1 MRDIQFKVVRQTSI
15 EDCGPTCLYMLLK
28 YYGGYEKLETI
39 KKLCKT
45 DKEGTTLYDLK
56 EAATK
61 LGFQA
66 DSYHAS
72 VDDLKKSVKTPFIA
86 HVLID
91 QKYYHYIIV
100 YKIKKNGV
108 VLADPKE
115 GRFIKMSISKFK
127 AIYLQSILLL
137 YPMQIEKRKREKGS
151 KLFLNIVKSY
161 KKGLFHITLYSC
173 MAFFLEIIC
182 VISFYILLTISKKQN
197 IHLLQLLLVFLFF
210 IYLLKVLFNFICKKK
225 MLVYSAKVYT
235 SLKQKFYNWVYT
247 LPYYEVKTK
256 NSMELLLKLESLESI
271 MEYFFDVLFFLL
283 FEGLPFLGILLF
295 LSFHQEMFSLT
306 FLYFSVNLFVSI
318 FVGRRQNIHF
328 HELKKETSI
337 ARRGEIEALS
347 SVATIAEMQIESIFI
362 ERQQRQT
369 KAYLQNRTK
378 KNISYLRWEF
388 VVEIIR
394 NGSDILLKGI
404 LFIRLSGQNIS
415 LENLLFFFY
424 LFERIKNF
432 ISGFSNLYLR
442 HEEISWA
449 LENINLEKR
458 ELHRQ
463 KIETLCLKN
472 VAYPYYG
479 KIRNVSLQLKK
490 KFPIL
495 LLGPSGI
502 GKSTLA
508 HIILGDYSCGRRYDH
523 EKEIT
528 DRVSGCYI
536 SGEAMLYT
544 TTIMENI
551 LLGRTVEKKKLEKI
565 LKVTHVDKIIEKHT
579 YLPLLE
585 KGENLSSGE
594 RQKIILA
601 RALIGKFD
609 ILILDE
615 ALNRLDQ
622 EEELDI
628 MNGLL
633 KMYANHMIVVIS
645 HRYNLIDLF
654 NRIYIFTPHGQLKK
668 WKGCRND
675 V

>member
-1 MRDIQFKVVRQTSI
+1 MRNIQFKVVKQTSI

-72 VDDLKKSVKTPFIA
+72 VDDLKKRVETPFIA

-91 QKYYHYIIV
+91 QKYYHYMIV
-100 YKIKKNGV
+100 YKIRKNSV

-137 YPMQIEKRKREKGS
+137 YPMQIEKRKKEKVS
-151 KLFLNIVKSY
+151 KWFLDIIKSY
-161 KKGLFHITLYSC
+161 KKELFHITLYSC
-173 MAFFLEIIC
+173 MAFFLEILC
-182 VISFYILLTISKKQN
+182 VFSFYILLIIAKKQN
-197 IHLLQLLLVFLFF
+197 IHLLQLLLVSLFF
-210 IYLLKVLFNFICKKK
+210 IYLWKVLFHYICKKK
-225 MLVYSAKVYT
+225 MMACNTKIYT

-256 NSMELLLKLESLESI
+256 NSMELLLKLDSLESI
-271 MEYFFDVLFFLL
+271 MDYFFDVSFFLL
-283 FEGLPFLGILLF
+283 FEGLPFLGILFL
-295 LSFHQEMFSLT
+295 LSFHQEMFLMIS
-306 FLYFSVNLFVSI
+306 LYFIINLLVSV
-318 FVGRRQNIHF
+318 FVGRKQNILF
-328 HELKKETSI
+328 HELKRETSG
-337 ARRGEIEALS
+337 ARRDEMEALS
-347 SVATIAEMQIESIFI
+347 SVGMVAEMQIESVFI

-369 KAYLQNRTK
+369 KAYLQNREKINT
-378 KNISYLRWEF
+378 SYLRYETILEL
-388 VVEIIR
+388 VM
-394 NGSDILLKGI
+394 NGSAIFLKGI
-404 LFIRLSGQNIS
+404 LFIFLGTQKIS
-415 LENLLFFFY
+415 FENLLLFFY

-432 ISGFSNLYLR
+432 ISVFSNLYLR
-442 HEEISWA
+442 YEEISWA
-449 LENINLEKR
+449 LENMNLEKR
-458 ELHRQ
+458 EQHRQ
-463 KIETLCLKN
+463 SVECLGLKN

-490 KFPIL
+490 RFPIL

-508 HIILGDYSCGRRYDH
+508 HIILGDYSSDRRYDH
-523 EKEIT
+523 EKEIMG
-528 DRVSGCYI
+528 RVSGCYV
-536 SGEAMLYT
+536 SGEAMIYT

-551 LLGRTVEKKKLEKI
+551 LLGRTVKKKRLEKI
-565 LKVTHVDKIIEKHT
+565 LKVTHVDKIIEKHA

-585 KGENLSSGE
+585 RGENLSSGE

-601 RALIGKFD
+601 RSLIGEFD

-622 EEELDI
+622 EEEEDI
-628 MNGLL
+628 MNGIL

-654 NRIYIFTPHGQLKK
+654 HRIYIFTPHGQLKK
-668 WKGCRND
+668 WKGCRNNA
-675 V
+675 